1 MQCIFQVASVRRND
15 GKLRL
20 SGLPQ
25 NGAGMGSEQRLAE
38 RVGYCVWRIGF
49 AHDYRPDG
57 FAVWAISDHG
67 IVLGYL
73 VAACGGGMPA
83 DVVAA

>member
-1 MQCIFQVASVRRND
+1 MYFQIALRRQND
-15 GKLRL
+15 GKSRL

-25 NGAGMGSEQRLAE
+25 NGAGMGSGQRLAE
-38 RVGYCVWRIGF
+38 RVGYCVWRVGF

-57 FAVWAISDHG
+57 FAVWAILDHG

-73 VAACGGGMPA
+73 AATCGGSMQAG
-83 DVVAA
+83 VVEA